1 MHLPIQFVENRR
13 FRPKTTCIYLQNL
26 SKSDDFEGFEVEDI
40 PTEPPLDQAKA
51 FDKVTRVSWG
61 KQFRRQVLGLYG
73 AKHRGIGPIF
83 LKTSGEL

>member
-1 MHLPIQFVENRR
+1 MQTPPKCVEIRR
-13 FRPKTTCIYLQNL
+13 FRPKITCIYLQNL

-61 KQFRRQVLGLYG
+61 ADVEYLAGVQGLG
-73 AKHRGIGPIF
+73 
-83 LKTSGEL
+83 

>member
-1 MHLPIQFVENRR
+1 MISTENHIHTPPKCVEIRR
-13 FRPKTTCIYLQNL
+13 FRPKIICIYLQNL

-61 KQFRRQVLGLYG
+61 ADVEYLAGVQGLG
-73 AKHRGIGPIF
+73 
-83 LKTSGEL
+83 